1 MRAPPVLPPVPAVA
15 PAAGSHGPDP
25 APPGRRGA
33 SRDQR
38 RRPPPGAAPEILP
51 PGPPAPPYMPGH
63 GLYVMG
69 RARRP

>member
-38 RRPPPGAAPEILP
+38 RRPPPGAAPEIRPRATRPRLIC
-51 PGPPAPPYMPGH
+51 PGMDYM
-63 GLYVMG
+63 
-69 RARRP
+69 